1 MTQTPPILDA
11 TLTRPDLLPA
21 LVPTWLLALAC
32 GILFCLWMGV
42 RRSVKPRGFLVRYA
56 LAMPVASATAFLLFQ
71 TIARVIWLAGA
82 WPLWVAAAL
91 SGGVLELVLL
101 AYERECSVLRA
112 PIRRML
118 MACRLL
124 AILVALMM
132 LLQPVYVTEQTRRI
146 QRRVAVLLDESASMW
161 RVDTQWRLNEVLD
174 VAQAFGELPGST
186 MRTNRL
192 DRDQNIALWDRLT
205 PEQKTALRQRTEVPR
220 VRITRDLLVE
230 EPAGLLR
237 KLGEKYDLDLIRF
250 GRSVDVVADRAAYA
264 SNRLVRSE
272 AVAVPIRETLFRSV
286 TDMTTAIEEVLR
298 VVPSDELAGVALFSD
313 GRHTGSAG
321 VAAAARRYQQASIP
335 ICTVLVGGSQPAFDF
350 SVAEVRVQDTVFLG
364 DRVRLTARIQA
375 TGAKGRK
382 TSVRLMRDQEVLAHE
397 VFDVETGETVTREVR
412 FTDTPTEKGLRH
424 YTVSIEPVEG
434 ETVKENNQWPV
445 EVYVTDDRTNVLLV
459 DRRPRWEFR
468 YLRNL
473 FYGRDKSVHLQFV
486 LTEPDRIEGIARN
499 PLPEASALRNF
510 GEAEAGGLPRTRDAW
525 RMFDVI
531 ILGDVGE
538 DILTPEVAE
547 EIRYC
552 VAERGAL
559 LVILAGPE
567 RMPYSIQGKAMRELL
582 PVVCQAQQLDWRT
595 EGQMPFRVQL
605 TPAGRT
611 HDVMRLSSNPTEN
624 EQMWRDMEP
633 LRWRLP
639 IDDVKAGAEVLAYAA
654 TDADL
659 EEQGRRARQA
669 VSEAVGDADEAVRR
683 LTEAR
688 RFQARQALLVSQN
701 LGQGKVLMLLSDRT
715 WRLRYRVGDTLHHLF
730 WGQVMR
736 WGTGE
741 KMRAGN
747 TFARV
752 GTDQLNYTPD
762 ERIRILARFSTPD
775 FVPLTNAVV
784 QAVVRCGEK
793 GQPRRCALTYRT
805 ASNGVY
811 EGLLEPMSETGIY
824 SVRIEAPE
832 VQRVLGARYPEPL
845 ETQFTVIASRRP
857 AEFADLTTDRSVPEQ
872 FAEITKGCV
881 LSPAELDVLL
891 SKFGEGRRQVKE
903 TVERNL
909 WDSWWLFFII
919 IGLVTLEWLIRKKNG
934 LA

>member
-1 MTQTPPILDA
+1 MTPTPPILDA
-11 TLTRPDLLPA
+11 TLPRSDLLPA
-21 LVPTWLLALAC
+21 LVPTWALAVAC
-32 GILFCLWMGV
+32 GVLFCLWMVV
-42 RRSVKPRGFLVRYA
+42 RHNLKPRGLLIRYA
-56 LAMPVASATAFLLFQ
+56 LAMPVAAATSFLLFQ
-71 TIARVIWLAGA
+71 TLARVIWLAGP
-82 WPLWVAAAL
+82 WPLWAASAL

-101 AYERECSVLRA
+101 AYARECGVLRA
-112 PIRRML
+112 SVRRGL
-118 MACRLL
+118 MACRIV

-161 RVDTQWRLNEVLD
+161 RTDTQWRLNEVLD
-174 VAQAFGELPGST
+174 VAQAFGELPGSSV
-186 MRTNRL
+186 RTNRL
-192 DRDQNIALWDRLT
+192 DREQNIALWDRLT

-220 VRITRDLLVE
+220 VRLTRDILVE
-230 EPAGLLR
+230 EPVNLLR
-237 KLGEKYDLDLIRF
+237 KLGAKYDLDLFRF
-250 GRSVDVVADRAAYA
+250 GRSVDVVADFAAYA
-264 SNRLVRSE
+264 SNRFVRSE
-272 AVAVPIRETLFRSV
+272 AVPVPIRETLFRSV

-298 VVPSDELAGVALFSD
+298 VVPSDELAGVVLFSD

-350 SVAEVRVQDTVFLG
+350 SVADVRVQDTVFLG

-382 TSVRLMRDQEVLAHE
+382 ASVRLLRDQEVLAQE
-397 VFDVETGETVTREVR
+397 TFDVETAETVTREIR
-412 FTDTPTEKGLRH
+412 FTDTPATKGLRH
-424 YTVSIEPVEG
+424 YTVAVDTLEG
-434 ETVKENNQWPV
+434 ETVRENNQWPV

-499 PLPEASALRNF
+499 RLPDASALRAF
-510 GEAEAGGLPRTRDAW
+510 GDAEAGGLPKTRDAW

-538 DILTPEVAE
+538 DVLTPEVAE

-559 LVILAGPE
+559 LVILAGPDK
-567 RMPYSIQGKAMRELL
+567 MPYAIQGKTLRDVL
-582 PVVCQAQQLDWRT
+582 PVVCQAQPRDWRI

-624 EQMWRDMEP
+624 EQMWRELEP
-633 LRWRLP
+633 MRWRLP
-639 IDDVKAGAEVLAYAA
+639 IDDVKDGAEVLAYAA

-669 VSEAVGDADEAVRR
+669 VSAAVDDANEAVRR

-775 FVPLTNAVV
+775 FAPLTNAVV
-784 QAVVRCGEK
+784 QAVVRCGET
-793 GQPRRCALTYRT
+793 GQLKRCALTYRPS
-805 ASNGVY
+805 SNGVY
-811 EGLLEPMSETGIY
+811 EGWLEPMSATGVY
-824 SVRIEAPE
+824 ALRIEAPE
-832 VQRVLGARYPEPL
+832 VQRVLGERYPEPL

-857 AEFADLTTDRSVPEQ
+857 AEFADLTTDRRIPEQ
-872 FAEITKGCV
+872 MAEITKGSV
-881 LSPAELDVLL
+881 LSPAELDLL
-891 SKFGEGRRQVKE
+891 LEKFGEGRREVKE

-919 IGLVTLEWLIRKKNG
+919 LGLVTLEWLMRKKNG